1 MSNAPEIKSESF
13 EWISVEEAARIMA
26 GDEISLLDSHKG
38 FLCEGDLPFRPPQT
52 YGTIIIWPPVDI
64 HPGAIIGDYVVI
76 GRYTNICGDITIGER
91 TRIQGFCFIPDS
103 VKIGKRVFI
112 GPNVVFT
119 NIKYP
124 KIRNNLMKQRDG
136 VTVIEDDVSIGAGAV
151 ICPGV
156 RIGSRTLIG
165 AGATVTKDIPPDVVV
180 TGTPAR
186 IFKHLKGGA
195 YGD

>member
-1 MSNAPEIKSESF
+1 MIPEKISESLR
-13 EWISVEEAARIMA
+13 WVNMEEAIKIIAD
-26 GDEISLLDSHKG
+26 DEISLLATHQG
-38 FLCEGDLPFRPPQT
+38 FLCEGKLPFRPPKT
-52 YGTIIIWPPVDI
+52 YGTVIIWPPVDI
-64 HPGAIIGDYVVI
+64 HPAAVIGDHVVI

-136 VTVIEDDVSIGAGAV
+136 VTIIEDDVSIGAGAV
-151 ICPGV
+151 ICPGI
-156 RIGSRTLIG
+156 RIGARSLIG
-165 AGATVTKDIPPDVVV
+165 AGAVVTKDIPSDIVVI
-180 TGTPAR
+180 GTPAR
-186 IFKHLKGGA
+186 LYKEFKKE
-195 YGD
+195 